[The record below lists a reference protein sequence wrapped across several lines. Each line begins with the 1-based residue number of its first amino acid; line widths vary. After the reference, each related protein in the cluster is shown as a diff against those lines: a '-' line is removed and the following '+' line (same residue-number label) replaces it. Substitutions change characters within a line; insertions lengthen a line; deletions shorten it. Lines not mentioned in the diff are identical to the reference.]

1 MGPSLEQ
8 PLSAPSKKV
17 LVDNLADTEE
27 IVEKID
33 EKNEF
38 FEPDL
43 VEITKYPD
51 VSEIRWPAKTI
62 EAFRRH
68 YNELPADVTFD
79 NLENRLVK
87 TVRFISTE
95 HDLYCIKCLG
105 MRALKK
111 HGKVNT
117 SYQFECRNH
126 KISAKQI
133 LENLPDEFII
143 ELIPKEPAVYFNLML
158 KWLSKDHLSPE
169 LVKLT
174 TERNAVKRFS
184 QTQEDETNVC
194 TSLIKCRNVEN
205 ELISESLGLKA
216 RISSLEESVNKL
228 VLQINALA
236 EANSSLKMEN
246 KALMEENQ
254 MLKRHLST
262 PATPA
267 TPVSPTATKVNHSTY
282 AGIASINRPMNATLK
297 FYTKAG
303 SLAPKDIIE
312 PIVKQV
318 PENPNKDT
326 NADSYSPLKF
336 VYFVGCH
343 RKTAS
348 TYRNMLPKIGI
359 DAHWARDITFLAE
372 DLVQITTFESKAEL
386 LIKAMESI
394 SPKVKH
400 LPDFNPC
407 FGESYAKYGQYTD
420 ESAKKA
426 YFTLMQKN
434 AERLKKDAKLVP
446 SLKRVASFFDKVV
459 EVKDTKYQSPSRTPT
474 IFCLGNFFKF
484 DKAEITGEPMD
495 SVEMTSQ
502 VDTPK
507 DESMQVDEST
517 TRPENEN

>member
-1 MGPSLEQ
+1 MGPPLEQ
-8 PLSAPSKKV
+8 PLSAPAKKI
-17 LVDNLADTEE
+17 LVDNLSDTEE
-27 IVEKID
+27 TIEQID

-51 VSEIRWPAKTI
+51 VSEIRWPTKTI

-87 TVRFISTE
+87 TIRFISTDHE
-95 HDLYCIKCLG
+95 LYCIKCLG

-133 LENLPDEFII
+133 LENLPDDLIT
-143 ELIPKEPAVYFNLML
+143 ELVPKEPSLYFNLML

-194 TSLIKCRNVEN
+194 TSLIKCRNTEN
-205 ELISESLGLKA
+205 GLISESIGLKA

-228 VLQINALA
+228 VLQVNALA
-236 EANSSLKMEN
+236 EANSSLKKEN

-262 PATPA
+262 PSL
-267 TPVSPTATKVNHSTY
+267 PVSPTAAKVNHSTY
-282 AGIASINRPMNATLK
+282 AGIAVINRPMNATLK

-303 SLAPKDIIE
+303 NLAPKEIIE

-326 NADSYSPLKF
+326 NANSYSPLKF

-359 DAHWARDITFLAE
+359 EAHWARDITFLAE
-372 DLVQITTFESKAEL
+372 DLVQITTFESKTES

-407 FGESYAKYGQYTD
+407 SGDSYAKYGHYTD
-420 ESAKKA
+420 ETAKTA
-426 YFTLMQKN
+426 YFNLMKKS
-434 AERLKKDAKLVP
+434 ADRLKKDAKVVP
-446 SLKRVASFFDKVV
+446 TLKRVASFFEKVV
-459 EVKDTKYQSPSRTPT
+459 EAKDTKYQSPSRTPT
-474 IFCLGNFFKF
+474 IFCLGNFFKL
-484 DKAEITGEPMD
+484 DKVENTDEPMD
-495 SVEMTSQ
+495 SVETTSQ
-502 VDTPK
+502 VDIPK
-507 DESMQVDEST
+507 DESMQIDEAT
-517 TRPENEN
+517 TQPENEN